1 MDRAPDG
8 TLSCEVLVV
17 GAGLA
22 GLVAAIGFARS
33 GFDVALCGA
42 PERLA
47 NGRTVALFDSS
58 IRLLERLDLWPAVEA
73 EAAPLRI
80 LRIIDDTGGLWT
92 PPPIEFRSG
101 EIGLDA
107 FGWNVE
113 NARLLDVLARA
124 ARATPGLRLV
134 EGRVEAYEFGD
145 DLATARCQDGAMIRA
160 RLVAAA
166 DGRGSPARKAAGIDA
181 STRAYRQSALTLI
194 LGHSRPHRDASTEFH
209 TRSGPF
215 TLVPLPDSPAGAAR
229 SSLVWLM
236 ANPPA
241 RRRAQLDDA
250 ALAAAIE
257 AQCQSMLGRMR
268 IEGGRGLFPMISQ
281 TAARPVGRRLALIGD
296 AAHVFPPIGAQ
307 GLNLGL
313 RDVAHL
319 IEAASEARSERR
331 DIGGAP
337 ALDRYADWRRPDVA
351 IRTCA
356 VNGLNS
362 SLLAALPPIDLMRGL
377 GLGALAAI
385 GPLRRFVMRE
395 GVAPHWSTPTMMRP
409 DAA

>member
-1 MDRAPDG
+1 MDRAPDEAV
-8 TLSCEVLVV
+8 SCEVLVV

-22 GLVAAIGFARS
+22 GFVAAIGFARS
-33 GFDVALCGA
+33 GFDVVLCGA

-58 IRLLERLDLWPAVEA
+58 IRLLERLDLWPAVETQ
-73 EAAPLRI
+73 AAPLRI
-80 LRIIDDTGGLWT
+80 LRIIDDTGGLWA
-92 PPPIEFRSG
+92 PPPIEFRSS

-113 NARLLDVLARA
+113 NARLLEVLERA
-124 ARATPGLRLV
+124 ARATRGLRLV

-145 DLATARCQDGAMIRA
+145 DLATARCQGGAVIRA

-181 STRAYRQSALTLI
+181 SMRAFPQTALTLI
-194 LGHSRPHRDASTEFH
+194 LGHSRPHCDASTEFH

-215 TLVPLPDSPAGAAR
+215 TLVPLPDSPAGGAR

-236 ANPPA
+236 ANPAA
-241 RRRAQLDDA
+241 RRRAGLDDA
-250 ALAAAIE
+250 ALAEAIE

-268 IEGGRGLFPMISQ
+268 IEGGRGLFAMISQ
-281 TAARPVGRRLALIGD
+281 TAARPVGRRLALLGD

-319 IEAASEARSERR
+319 IEAASEARGAGR
-331 DIGGAP
+331 DIGAAA
-337 ALDRYADWRRPDVA
+337 ALSRYADARRPDVA
-351 IRTCA
+351 LRSGA
-356 VNGLNS
+356 VNGLNA
-362 SLLAALPPIDLMRGL
+362 SLLAALPPIDLIRGL
-377 GLGALAAI
+377 GLTALAAI

-395 GVAPHWSTPTMMRP
+395 GVSPHFSTPRMMRAP
-409 DAA
+409 TS